1 MKASS
6 VHKGSCLCGDIT
18 FEVSSTLEP
27 ATACHCTQCRKQTGH
42 YFASSDV
49 PRAALRVTGKV
60 SWYASSEKVQRG
72 FCGRCGSTLFWDP
85 IRQDRIAIALGA
97 FDTPTQ
103 TRLKMHIFVASKG
116 DYYDIGDGLPQNE
129 R

>member
-49 PRAALRVTGKV
+49 PHAALRVTGKV

>member
-116 DYYDIGDGLPQNE
+116 YYYDIGDGLPQNE

>member
-72 FCGRCGSTLFWDP
+72 FCARCGSTLFWDP

>member
-1 MKASS
+1 MTGSS
-6 VHKGSCLCGDIT
+6 VHKGSCLCGDIR
-18 FEVSSTLEP
+18 FEVSGTLEP
-27 ATACHCTQCRKQTGH
+27 AIACHCTQCRKQTGH

-49 PRAALRVTGKV
+49 PRAALKVSGNV
-60 SWYASSEKVQRG
+60 SWYASSEKVHRG

-85 IRQDRIAIALGA
+85 IKKDRVAVALGA

-116 DYYDIGDGLPQNE
+116 DYYDIGDGLPQHE

>member
-18 FEVSSTLEP
+18 FEVSGALEP

-72 FCGRCGSTLFWDP
+72 FCARCGSTLFWDP

>member
-18 FEVSSTLEP
+18 FEVSGALEP